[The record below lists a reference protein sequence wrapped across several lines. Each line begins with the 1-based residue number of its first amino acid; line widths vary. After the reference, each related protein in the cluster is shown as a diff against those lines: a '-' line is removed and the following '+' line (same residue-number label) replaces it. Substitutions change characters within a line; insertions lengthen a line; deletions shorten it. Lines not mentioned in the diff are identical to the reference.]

1 MHVMA
6 GKKAKSAKNKRSFNP
21 KNHKQN
27 FKLNKSDAEPPKKE
41 LSQEFSVNDELIK
54 CIEHCGKS
62 LFGASLMNAH
72 LVSCMNKNPKKGKTG
87 GAHHTNADVLDKR
100 GTHRCMSVLVQ
111 DNGWKSKKTTN
122 ENAKLKTKKR
132 KKSRMAAN

>member
-1 MHVMA
+1 MA
-6 GKKAKSAKNKRSFNP
+6 RKWAKSTKNKQNFDP

-87 GAHHTNADVLDKR
+87 GAHQTNANVPDKR
-100 GTHRCMSVLVQ
+100 GMHQCMSALVQ
-111 DNGWKSKKTTN
+111 DNGWRSKKTTD
-122 ENAKLKTKKR
+122 ENAKSKKGTKKR
-132 KKSRMAAN
+132 KKMRMTVN